1 MASKAFSKRLGF
13 KRRNTDQEPV
23 TVTELSHMEGE
34 SSGARPIVAGHE
46 DASSV
51 IDEVVRDISETEANQ
66 RLNAFRQDH
75 KWDPNMPEEAID
87 MVDAVTEAHDH
98 KGEAQLVG
106 EVIENSPYPE
116 VRAVVRNY
124 DEDVPAGTLRA
135 WVLGLLMTTICSSV
149 NALFLLRYP
158 LIFIGPY
165 VVLLLAY
172 PLGMGAAKFLPNK
185 EFKIF
190 GLKANLNPGP
200 FNTKEHVIIV
210 AMANAAF
217 GGGAGYFLDT
227 VVSLKKFYKFDTS
240 QFGWGFNILFA
251 LSTQCLGFGLAGSV
265 RKFLVEPAAM
275 IWPGALV
282 NVGFMYA
289 LHNHAPSD
297 PAKTNGWS
305 ISRYKM
311 FMIVMVGSFIWHWFP
326 DFIIPAFSYFAWVTW
341 IKPDSV
347 IVNQLFG
354 QTTGIALGFPFTGFT
369 LDWAQINGFYNSPLI
384 SPWHA
389 HANTAFGVI
398 LFVWIII
405 PALHYS
411 GVWYSDYLPIL
422 QNSILDNTGAVYNT
436 SRILT
441 PEHVV
446 DPAAYEAYSPLFLS
460 TSFAL
465 SYGMNFA
472 SIAALISQTYLFHG
486 AEIWRRWKSSRGE
499 LDDIHMKIMR
509 KYKLVPTW
517 WYLILLAVM
526 IVFAFVSALC
536 FPTEMAWYSVVLSL
550 IIAATW
556 TIPIGIIQA
565 FTNIQLGLN
574 VFTEFI
580 IGYVQ
585 PGHPIAMMMFK
596 TFGYIVM
603 TQALYFCQDLKL
615 GHYMHVPQRSLFSA
629 QLVATVWSC
638 LCQLATVQWAMGAI
652 KNVCTKEAAGF
663 FTCNYV
669 KTFYNASVIWGA
681 IGPKHIFSGDAVYKN
696 LQYFWLV
703 GIAAPFL
710 VYGAARMFPRVS
722 WVRKASMPLIFG
734 SLGYV
739 PPYSPMNILAWC
751 LFGYVFNKYIRSR
764 YLGWWMQYNYVTS
777 AALDVGLALCA
788 ILLFFCV
795 QLPGGAMPDYWGTTI
810 IGRTVDGAGTAVRNV
825 VADGET
831 FGPKTW
837 KW

>member
-1 MASKAFSKRLGF
+1 MK
-13 KRRNTDQEPV
+13 
-23 TVTELSHMEGE
+23 
-34 SSGARPIVAGHE
+34 
-46 DASSV
+46 DA
-51 IDEVVRDISETEANQ
+51 D
-66 RLNAFRQDH
+66 
-75 KWDPNMPEEAID
+75 
-87 MVDAVTEAHDH
+87 
-98 KGEAQLVG
+98 
-106 EVIENSPYPE
+106 
-116 VRAVVRNY
+116 
-124 DEDVPAGTLRA
+124 
-135 WVLGLLMTTICSSV
+135 
-149 NALFLLRYP
+149 
-158 LIFIGPY
+158 LIP
-165 VVLLLAY
+165 
-172 PLGMGAAKFLPNK
+172 
-185 EFKIF
+185 
-190 GLKANLNPGP
+190 
-200 FNTKEHVIIV
+200 T
-210 AMANAAF
+210 
-217 GGGAGYFLDT
+217 
-227 VVSLKKFYKFDTS
+227 
-240 QFGWGFNILFA
+240 
-251 LSTQCLGFGLAGSV
+251 
-265 RKFLVEPAAM
+265 
-275 IWPGALV
+275 
-282 NVGFMYA
+282 
-289 LHNHAPSD
+289 
-297 PAKTNGWS
+297 
-305 ISRYKM
+305 
-311 FMIVMVGSFIWHWFP
+311 
-326 DFIIPAFSYFAWVTW
+326 
-341 IKPDSV
+341 
-347 IVNQLFG
+347 
-354 QTTGIALGFPFTGFT
+354 
-369 LDWAQINGFYNSPLI
+369 
-384 SPWHA
+384 A

-499 LDDIHMKIMR
+499 LDDVHMKIMR

-526 IVFAFVSALC
+526 IVFAFVSALS
-536 FPTEMAWYSVVLSL
+536 FPTEMAWYSVILSL
-550 IIAATW
+550 VIAGTW

-615 GHYMHVPQRSLFSA
+615 GHYMHVPQRSLFAA

-652 KNVCTKEAAGF
+652 KNVCTSKAAGF
-663 FTCNYV
+663 FTCAYV

-681 IGPKHIFSGDAVYKN
+681 IGPKHLFSGDAVYKN

-703 GIAAPFL
+703 GFAAPIF

-734 SLGYV
+734 ALGYV
-739 PPYSPMNILAWC
+739 PPYSSMNI
-751 LFGYVFNKYIRSR
+751 VSPTSPHPVPIVRTRSITNSPAARLVPLRLRLQQVHPHTLPRLVDAVQLHHLGRPRRRARALR
-764 YLGWWMQYNYVTS
+764 YHPVLLRS
-777 AALDVGLALCA
+777 AARRHDAGVLGHDHHRAHHGRRRNSGAQGSCRRRDVWTQGVEVVDVGMPGCKRRS
-788 ILLFFCV
+788 
-795 QLPGGAMPDYWGTTI
+795 LPASMHGT
-810 IGRTVDGAGTAVRNV
+810 VR
-825 VADGET
+825 
-831 FGPKTW
+831 
-837 KW
+837 